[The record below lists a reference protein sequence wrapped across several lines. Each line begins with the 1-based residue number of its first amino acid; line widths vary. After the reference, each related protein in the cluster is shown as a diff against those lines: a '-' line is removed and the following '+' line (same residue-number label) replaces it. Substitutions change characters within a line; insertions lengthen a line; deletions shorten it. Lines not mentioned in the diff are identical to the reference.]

1 MKLNEKINYYRR
13 RAKLSQEE
21 LAAQVGLSRQ
31 SVSKWELGDAT
42 PEVDKLVA
50 LARAFGVTTDELL
63 SPSDPAPEDA
73 GRDAPDQDTPEPSP
87 SAPAEDRL
95 DRAAGMLGRLIR
107 RYGWL
112 TGVYVTLSGL
122 MIAFMGGLMRFLFSG
137 MFNASH
143 QMMDGF
149 GGMSGFGG
157 TAGWE
162 IQTSPGFQGD
172 LSEII
177 ASLPEDIA
185 NDVLSDLGG
194 AAAGAG
200 GMNAGV
206 SGIESVFLGFTT
218 AILVLG
224 LVIALAGAV
233 LAVVLYRK
241 GKKS

>member
-1 MKLNEKINYYRR
+1 MKLSEKINYYRR

-21 LAAQVGLSRQ
+21 LAAQVGVSRQ
-31 SVSKWELGDAT
+31 AVSKWELGDAT
-42 PEVDKLVA
+42 PEVDKLLA
-50 LARAFGVTTDELL
+50 LARAFGVSTDELL
-63 SPSDPAPEDA
+63 SPSGPAPEDA
-73 GRDAPDQDTPEPSP
+73 GRETPDQDAPEPSP
-87 SAPAEDRL
+87 SAPPEDRL
-95 DRAAGMLGRLIR
+95 DHAAGALGRLIR

-112 TGVYVTLSGL
+112 AGVYIALSGL
-122 MIAFMGGLMRFLFSG
+122 MTACVGGLARFLFSG

-149 GGMSGFGG
+149 GGMG
-157 TAGWE
+157 GWE
-162 IQTSPGFQGD
+162 FQPSPGFQGD
-172 LSEII
+172 LSGII

-185 NDVLSDLGG
+185 NDVLNDLGG

-200 GMNAGV
+200 GMDAGV
-206 SGIESVFLGFTT
+206 SGMESVFLGFTT

-241 GKKS
+241 GKTKKS

>member
-1 MKLNEKINYYRR
+1 MKLSEKINYYRR

-21 LAAQVGLSRQ
+21 LAAQVGVSRQ
-31 SVSKWELGDAT
+31 AVSKWELGDAT
-42 PEVDKLVA
+42 PEVDKLLA
-50 LARAFGVTTDELL
+50 LARAFGVSTDELL

-73 GRDAPDQDTPEPSP
+73 GREPPDQDAPEPSP
-87 SAPAEDRL
+87 SAPPEDRL
-95 DRAAGMLGRLIR
+95 DHAVGGLGRLIR

-149 GGMSGFGG
+149 GGMG
-157 TAGWE
+157 GWE
-162 IQTSPGFQGD
+162 VQTSPGFQGD

-194 AAAGAG
+194 AAAGAAG
-200 GMNAGV
+200 AAGMDAGV
-206 SGIESVFLGFTT
+206 SGIESVFLGFAT

-233 LAVVLYRK
+233 LAIILYRK
-241 GKKS
+241 GKTKKS